1 MIKILAVGDVF
12 GTPGSEFIRR
22 RLRAVKQ
29 REGADLVIVNGENA
43 SAGNA
48 IGAADAQLIFDS
60 GADVITGGNHSLRK
74 YDIFDY
80 SDETAAFLRPLNFP
94 AGAPGHGWCIVPV
107 KNGLRVLVI
116 SAAGQI
122 FMDPADSPFSCTER
136 VLAAESGN
144 YDIAVCDFHAEATS
158 EKKAFFRFFDGRIN
172 IAYGTHT
179 HVATAD
185 ETLTDRGCAYITDI
199 GMCGDEDSVI
209 GVTYESAMERYITGV
224 RRKGIAAG
232 NNVTLRGAVF
242 TVDETTLFVTDVKR
256 IKYNEGSFK

>member
-1 MIKILAVGDVF
+1 M
-12 GTPGSEFIRR
+12 
-22 RLRAVKQ
+22 
-29 REGADLVIVNGENA
+29 
-43 SAGNA
+43 
-48 IGAADAQLIFDS
+48 
-60 GADVITGGNHSLRK
+60 
-74 YDIFDY
+74 
-80 SDETAAFLRPLNFP
+80 
-94 AGAPGHGWCIVPV
+94 
-107 KNGLRVLVI
+107 
-116 SAAGQI
+116 
-122 FMDPADSPFSCTER
+122 
-136 VLAAESGN
+136 LAAESGN

>member
-1 MIKILAVGDVF
+1 M
-12 GTPGSEFIRR
+12 
-22 RLRAVKQ
+22 
-29 REGADLVIVNGENA
+29 
-43 SAGNA
+43 
-48 IGAADAQLIFDS
+48 
-60 GADVITGGNHSLRK
+60 
-74 YDIFDY
+74 
-80 SDETAAFLRPLNFP
+80 
-94 AGAPGHGWCIVPV
+94 
-107 KNGLRVLVI
+107 
-116 SAAGQI
+116 
-122 FMDPADSPFSCTER
+122 
-136 VLAAESGN
+136 
-144 YDIAVCDFHAEATS
+144 CDFHAEATS